1 MTCFTNAASN
11 WRYCWTGV
19 HFTAHPALAAFPS
32 TSTQIWV
39 LIPCVTNESKH
50 KQIDWLRGLGSGACR
65 SLATFGE
72 SPVLLFPHATLPTA
86 ILALADGTVFI
97 GNAIG
102 AAGSTTG
109 EMVFNTALAGY
120 QETLTDPA
128 SCGQIVTFTYPH
140 IGNSG
145 TNAEDA
151 ESRQVFAAGLV
162 IQNLPLLASNFRSEQ
177 SLQDYLHSNGV
188 VAIANIDTRKLTRHL
203 RTHGSQAGCILAL
216 ADSSA
221 PTEANIAQ
229 AIAAAKAAP
238 TLLGQDLVKT
248 TTCTQQYDW
257 TQGAWQL
264 GQGYGTVQDA
274 QFHVVVYDLGVKYSL
289 LRMLA
294 GQGCKVTVVPAPT
307 PASAVLAMQADGVFF
322 SSGAGDPQACD
333 YAIAAARDL
342 MAAGVPTFGVGL
354 GHQIMA
360 LASGA
365 KTFKLKVGHHGS
377 NHPAKDLQTGRV
389 SITSQNQCF
398 AVDKQSLP
406 ANLTPTFTSLFDGTV
421 QGLARTDRPAF
432 SVQGIPH
439 DDMDS
444 LLERFMRLMRQAQT
458 SKAGA
463 TA

>member
-1 MTCFTNAASN
+1 MVRFTNVAST
-11 WRYCWTGV
+11 WRTRPIGG
-19 HFTAHPALAAFPS
+19 AFHS
-32 TSTQIWV
+32 TPGTSRV
-39 LIPCVTNESKH
+39 SKYKYTNLGADTPRSQREK
-50 KQIDWLRGLGSGACR
+50 IVRPRGLGSGARRC
-65 SLATFGE
+65 LATFGE
-72 SPVLLFPHATLPTA
+72 SLVLLFPHAPLPTA

-97 GNAIG
+97 GNVIG
-102 AAGSTTG
+102 ATGSTAG

-145 TNAEDA
+145 TNAEDD

-162 IQNLPLLASNFRSEQ
+162 IQNLPLLASNFRSQQ
-177 SLQDYLHSNGV
+177 SLQDYLRSNGV

-203 RTHGSQAGCILAL
+203 RTHGSQSGCIVAL
-216 ADSSA
+216 PNTNA
-221 PTEANIAQ
+221 PTAADIAQ

-238 TLLGQDLVKT
+238 ALLGQDLVKT
-248 TTCTQQYDW
+248 TSCTQQYDW
-257 TQGAWQL
+257 AQGAWQL
-264 GQGYGTVQDA
+264 NQGYSTVQDA
-274 QFHVVVYDLGVKYSL
+274 QFHVVVYDLGVKRSH

-294 GQGCKVTVVPAPT
+294 EQGCKITVVPAQT

-322 SSGAGDPQACD
+322 SNGAGDPQACD
-333 YAIAAARDL
+333 YAVAAAREL
-342 MAAGVPTFGVGL
+342 MAANVPTWGLGL

-377 NHPAKDLQTGRV
+377 NHPTKDLQTGRV

-398 AVDKQSLP
+398 AVEKQSLP
-406 ANLTPTFTSLFDGTV
+406 ANLSPTFISLFDGTV
-421 QGLARTDRPAF
+421 QGLERTDCPAF
-432 SVQGIPH
+432 SVQGVPH
-439 DDMDS
+439 DDMER
-444 LLERFMRLMRQAQT
+444 LLDRFTRAMRQAQT
-458 SKAGA
+458 SKVGA